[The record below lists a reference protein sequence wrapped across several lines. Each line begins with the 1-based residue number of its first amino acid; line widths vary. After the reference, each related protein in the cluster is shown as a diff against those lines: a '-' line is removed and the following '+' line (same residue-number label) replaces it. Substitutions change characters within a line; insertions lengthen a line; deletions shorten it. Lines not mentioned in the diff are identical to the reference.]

1 MESYSRSGGR
11 IERVSF
17 GKRSCSVADV
27 PNRLD
32 EAICELGL
40 EISSLCLLRT
50 RSLVVS
56 IKMNGPMNTGG
67 LIETR
72 KNKGRTRPCV

>member
-50 RSLVVS
+50 RSLVS